1 MNDKIKFTEV
11 YPDYDVSSLPNWIRE
26 DIDNI
31 YVEGKRKKTLVNKNG
46 KKYNLDNKLNHL
58 SGAEWVFFTNSVINT
73 NYSTRGED
81 DCGYKYRK
89 IHPTPKPPV
98 LMKSII
104 EFFTKENELVLD
116 YFMGVG
122 GTLLGASLSN
132 RRAIG
137 IDLNDEYIQ
146 AYNKAS
152 EYMGYKSQK
161 TFCGNS
167 LNIMKSN
174 DFKKYL
180 NNEELSLIL
189 IDPPYGNMMS
199 KEKTGEDIKRYGKT
213 STPFTSDDND
223 LGNMPKDKFLKTLK
237 DSVKLAMKYLKND
250 HYVAVFI
257 KDMQPNGKE
266 LNLLHYDI
274 INELN
279 KIPDL
284 YYKGLKIWADQTAKL
299 YPYGY
304 PFSYVSTQIHQYIL
318 FFRKES
324 NKKGKN

>member
-1 MNDKIKFTEV
+1 MNDKEKFLDI
-11 YPDYDVSSLPNWIRE
+11 YPEYDLTTLPKWIRD
-26 DIDNI
+26 DINNI
-31 YVEGKRKKTLVNKNG
+31 YVEGKKKKTLVNLDG

-98 LMKSII
+98 LMKNII
-104 EFFTKENELVLD
+104 EFFTKENDIVLD

-122 GTLLGASLSN
+122 GTLLGASMSN

-137 IDLNDEYIQ
+137 IDLNLEYIE
-146 AYNKAS
+146 AYKKAS
-152 EYMGYKSQK
+152 ESMNYPSQQ
-161 TFCGNS
+161 TICGNS
-167 LNIMKSN
+167 LDVMKSN
-174 DFKKYL
+174 EFKKIL
-180 NNEELSLIL
+180 NKEFVSLVL

-199 KEKTGEDIKRYGKT
+199 KEKTGDDIKKYGKN
-213 STPFTSDDND
+213 STPFTNDAND
-223 LGNMPKDKFLKTLK
+223 LGNMSRSDFLKTLK
-237 DSVKLAMKYLKND
+237 NSVKISLKHLKNNG
-250 HYVAVFI
+250 YVAVFI
-257 KDMQPNGKE
+257 KDLQPNGKE
-266 LNLLHYDI
+266 LNLLHYEI

-279 KIPDL
+279 KIPNL

-304 PFSYVSTQIHQYIL
+304 PFSYVATQIHQYIL
-318 FFRKES
+318 FFRKEDQQ
-324 NKKGKN
+324 KKKS